1 MQWNCMQKIVVN
13 HGLRKQM
20 MLELKV
26 TYPTI
31 RAALAYNSNTLTAK
45 VIRKYALEHGGVLVK
60 EISSK
65 KAAAIIAQNE

>member
-1 MQWNCMQKIVVN
+1 MQKIVVE

-20 MLELKV
+20 MLELEV

-65 KAAAIIAQNE
+65 KAAAIIAQNG

>member
-1 MQWNCMQKIVVN
+1 
-13 HGLRKQM
+13 M

-31 RAALAYNSNTLTAK
+31 RAALAFKRDTLTAK

-60 EISSK
+60 EISSQ